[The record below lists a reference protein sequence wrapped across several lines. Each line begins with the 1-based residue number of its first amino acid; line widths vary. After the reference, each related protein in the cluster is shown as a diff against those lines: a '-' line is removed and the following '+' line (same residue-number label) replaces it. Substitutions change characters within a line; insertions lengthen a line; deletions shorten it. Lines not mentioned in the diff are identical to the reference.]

1 MPPTP
6 IGLFT
11 TFTGPSSRDGIVAV
25 VDAVAAGRAGDVAV
39 AFVAVNRA
47 AGESADTDAS
57 VALLASRHPG
67 LSIVRTSAVR
77 HNPAARKAARAAE
90 AAGDGA
96 PLAAWR
102 DGYYAAHRDA
112 WPATAIDFL
121 LGDMWIWG
129 PRQCAERRGVNLH
142 PSLPTGPLGKMWFDV
157 IWDLIAAGPG
167 TPAVPAESGAMLHRV
182 TVDVDEGPVVSYC
195 RYGIATPDLAPLWA
209 ALPGGGDGGG
219 DVAGGSRAAAER
231 AAYIAAERAKKRETA
246 DPLFWAI
253 RRAGVVREVPLML
266 ETMRAIAAGRLRL
279 VGAAGGGGVVD
290 GAGGAVA
297 GGLDVTR
304 DVDSAVAGGS
314 EAGEAAAPGKPS

>member
-1 MPPTP
+1 MARTP

-11 TFTGPSSRDGIVAV
+11 TFTGPSSRDGIAAI

-57 VALLASRHPG
+57 VAHLAARHPAVP
-67 LSIVRTSAVR
+67 IVRTSAVR
-77 HNPAARKAARAAE
+77 HDPAARKAARAAE

-102 DGYYAAHRDA
+102 DGYYAAHREA

-142 PSLPTGPLGKMWFDV
+142 PALPWGPLGKMWFDV
-157 IWDLIAAGPG
+157 VWDLVAAGPG
-167 TPAVPAESGAMLHRV
+167 TPAAPAESGAMLHRV
-182 TVDVDEGPVVSYC
+182 TLDVDEGPVVSFC

-219 DVAGGSRAAAER
+219 GVGSGSAAER
-231 AAYIAAERAKKRETA
+231 AAYIAAERAKKRDTA

-253 RRAGVVREVPLML
+253 RRRGVVREVPLML
-266 ETMRAIAAGRLRL
+266 ETMRAIGAGRLRL
-279 VGAAGGGGVVD
+279 VDAADGGGVVD
-290 GAGGAVA
+290 GAGRAVA
-297 GGLDVTR
+297 GGVELTR
-304 DVDSAVAGGS
+304 EVDAAVDT
-314 EAGEAAAPGKPS
+314 

>member
-1 MPPTP
+1 MARTP

-11 TFTGPSSRDGIVAV
+11 TFTGSSSRDGIAAI

-57 VALLASRHPG
+57 VAYLAARHPAVP
-67 LSIVRTSAVR
+67 IVRTSAVR
-77 HNPAARKAARAAE
+77 HDPAARKAARAAE

-142 PSLPTGPLGKMWFDV
+142 PALPWGPLGKMWFDV
-157 IWDLIAAGPG
+157 VWDLVAAGPG
-167 TPAVPAESGAMLHRV
+167 TPAAPAESGAMLHRV
-182 TVDVDEGPVVSYC
+182 TVEVDEGPVVSFC
-195 RYGIATPDLAPLWA
+195 RYAIATPDLAPLWA
-209 ALPGGGDGGG
+209 ALPGGGDV
-219 DVAGGSRAAAER
+219 DGGSGAAAAR

-253 RRAGVVREVPLML
+253 RRRGVVREVPLMI
-266 ETMRAIAAGRLRL
+266 ETMRAIGAGRLRL
-279 VGAAGGGGVVD
+279 VDAAGGGGVVD
-290 GAGGAVA
+290 GAGRAVA
-297 GGLDVTR
+297 GG
-304 DVDSAVAGGS
+304 VDLT
-314 EAGEAAAPGKPS
+314 GEVDGVVDT